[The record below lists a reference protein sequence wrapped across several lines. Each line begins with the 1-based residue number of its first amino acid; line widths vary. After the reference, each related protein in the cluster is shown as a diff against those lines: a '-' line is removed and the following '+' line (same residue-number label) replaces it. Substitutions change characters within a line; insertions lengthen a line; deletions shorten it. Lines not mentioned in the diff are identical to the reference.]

1 MDTRRRWLA
10 AGSTALI
17 LVSGACGGDDAT
29 VKSEAGAPPTTASPA
44 VAAPPMFPAGTTM
57 AAIQAKGKL
66 VVGTRFDLSGFG
78 VKNASTGV
86 VEGFDV
92 EIAKAIAAG
101 IFGGTPSDAVKR
113 IDFQDSVAA
122 TREASIKDGQVDIVV
137 AAYRITDVA
146 RQQIDYAGP
155 YFVAGQDL
163 MVKSGETAIKGF
175 TDLNGRKV
183 CTSRVSGAAAA
194 NVKAKAPQAESIQFD
209 TTAQCAEALADG
221 RADAVASVNTSL
233 IGPIETS
240 KGAFRLVGN
249 PSTEEP
255 NGIGLKRGD
264 DPFRA
269 FLNDR
274 LEAMYA
280 SGQWASAYAATLGR
294 YGWST
299 PKPPAVDRYATASPV
314 TTTSRP

>member
-1 MDTRRRWLA
+1 MDTSRRWLV

-17 LVSGACGGDDAT
+17 LVSGACSGDDAT
-29 VKSEAGAPPTTASPA
+29 VQSGAGAPPTTTAPA
-44 VAAPPMFPAGTTM
+44 VAATPMFPAGTTM

-66 VVGTRFDLSGFG
+66 VVGTRFDLRGFG
-78 VKNASTGV
+78 VKSAATGV
-86 VEGFDV
+86 VEGFDI
-92 EIAKAIAAG
+92 EIAKGIAAG
-101 IFGGTPSDAVKR
+101 IFGGTPSDAVKK

-122 TREASIKDGQVDIVV
+122 SREASITDGQVDIVV

-155 YFVAGQDL
+155 YFVAGQDIL
-163 MVKSGETAIKGF
+163 VKSGEASIKGVI
-175 TDLNGRKV
+175 DLNEKKV

-221 RADAVASVNTSL
+221 RVDAVASVNTSL
-233 IGPIETS
+233 IGPLEDS
-240 KGAFRLVGN
+240 KGAFKLVGN

-264 DPFRA
+264 DAFRA
-269 FLNDR
+269 FVNDR
-274 LEAMYA
+274 LEAMYV

-294 YGWST
+294 FGWAT
-299 PKPPAVDRYATASPV
+299 PKPPTVDRYATAAPV